1 MLSDNANFRINN
13 VNNAI
18 SLLIRV
24 RIELHTSICFLVK
37 ILENVHVVLDK
48 TEQDLV
54 IYVHLFTR
62 IS

>member
-1 MLSDNANFRINN
+1 MLSENANFRINN

-37 ILENVHVVLDK
+37 ILENVHIFVKFFLYNSDVCFRK
-48 TEQDLV
+48 
-54 IYVHLFTR
+54 Y
-62 IS
+62 